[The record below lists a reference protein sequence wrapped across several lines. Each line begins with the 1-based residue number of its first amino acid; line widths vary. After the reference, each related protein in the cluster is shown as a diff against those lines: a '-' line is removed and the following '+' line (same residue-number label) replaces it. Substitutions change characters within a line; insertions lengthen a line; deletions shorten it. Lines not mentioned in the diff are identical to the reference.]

1 MEDLV
6 RLDEEHWRVDENIN
20 HIQLFR
26 KENWDDK
33 GKLKSICEGDLIYG
47 CPKQLKSKEVNLN
60 YLWKGVYKV
69 HTSQTSWVMFW

>member
-6 RLDEEHWRVDENIN
+6 RLDEEHWRADENIN

-33 GKLKSICEGDLIYG
+33 GKLKSIYEGDLI
-47 CPKQLKSKEVNLN
+47 L
-60 YLWKGVYKV
+60 
-69 HTSQTSWVMFW
+69 